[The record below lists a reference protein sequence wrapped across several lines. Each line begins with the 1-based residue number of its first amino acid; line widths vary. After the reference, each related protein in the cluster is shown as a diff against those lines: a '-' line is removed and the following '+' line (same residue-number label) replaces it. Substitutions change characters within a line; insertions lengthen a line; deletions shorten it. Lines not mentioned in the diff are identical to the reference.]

1 MDSFHFFLYL
11 RLQKTREMSI
21 LLYILLGAL
30 TFISLIALIGLF
42 LPQQVKVERSIIIE
56 AEPAIIFD
64 EIADFENFVTWNTWT
79 KKDPAI
85 KQWFEGEKFSVGS
98 KYSWEGNK
106 KVGKGSMEITHIEAN
121 RRVNLDM
128 NFGPSGVANCGF
140 ILEPIDEKTKVT
152 WYFNSDMGRNPLTK
166 LIGPMM
172 DKFIG
177 KDYSEGLKNLAE
189 KITNFTEKTE
199 QN

>member
-1 MDSFHFFLYL
+1 
-11 RLQKTREMSI
+11 MSI

-85 KQWFEGEKFSVGS
+85 KQWFQFFEIFLGFHAGPRFNWGTTDGRVDQAYGHLEHLVKFSA
-98 KYSWEGNK
+98 E
-106 KVGKGSMEITHIEAN
+106 EI
-121 RRVNLDM
+121 
-128 NFGPSGVANCGF
+128 SGA
-140 ILEPIDEKTKVT
+140 
-152 WYFNSDMGRNPLTK
+152 
-166 LIGPMM
+166 
-172 DKFIG
+172 
-177 KDYSEGLKNLAE
+177 
-189 KITNFTEKTE
+189 
-199 QN
+199 